1 LSDASADY
9 RGALEAVERVLNRG
23 GDAESVLLA
32 VLDVL
37 HVRGVSPARIS
48 TTAGGG
54 RSLEA
59 RSTDHGASLLE
70 APVVYEGTELGSLTL
85 GASDEA
91 FVERVATLVSSYV
104 AEWAAPAPELPR

>member
-37 HVRGVSPARIS
+37 HVRGVSPARVS
-48 TTAGGG
+48 TARGI
-54 RSLEA
+54 LEA
-59 RSTDHGASLLE
+59 GANDQGASLLE